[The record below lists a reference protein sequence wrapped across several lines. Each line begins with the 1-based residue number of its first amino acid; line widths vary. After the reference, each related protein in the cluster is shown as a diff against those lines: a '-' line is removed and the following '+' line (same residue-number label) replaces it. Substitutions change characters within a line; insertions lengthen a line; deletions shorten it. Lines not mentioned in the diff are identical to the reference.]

1 MKISIKET
9 QNPTIIKFEFPDFIT
24 QNQNFEFKNIDE
36 AKNSPLAQQLFYLP
50 FVKTVYISG
59 NFIAIE
65 RFSIVDWKDVQDDVA
80 EQIENFVNDGGVIVL
95 PTENATKK
103 QPISVYGETTPN
115 PASLKFVVNKALTKT
130 SAEFKNIDEAKAS
143 PLAQELFKFHYV
155 KEIFIT
161 ENYVSV
167 TKYDSI
173 SWDEITLELR
183 TFIKQFLENGGTV
196 LDESLIATDIK
207 QEKQQIKNFDN
218 LDVTSQQIINIL
230 EEYVKPAV
238 AADGGNI
245 LFDSY
250 DEDSKK
256 VKVVLQGS
264 CNGSIHARRIVPLR
278 VLRASPQHPSPGM
291 FQTDEHDR
299 CGVEREQLTQHQ
311 ATQHRQ
317 AQRLTQFSAHTE
329 RECQRDCA
337 EHGGH
342 RGHQY
347 RAQPRLCRQKNRLRG
362 GAPRALGLQRHINHQ
377 DGIFLDNANQHQ
389 NTNRGNDGEF
399 HPKHP

>member
-1 MKISIKET
+1 MENIFVKFAKKYTIQMKISIKET

-80 EQIENFVNDGGVIVL
+80 EQIENFVNNGGVIVL

-130 SAEFKNIDEAKAS
+130 SAEFKNIDEAAAS

-250 DEDSKK
+250 DETDKK

-264 CNGSIHARRIVPLR
+264 CNGCPSSTFTLKNGIENMLKSMLNDNEIIV
-278 VLRASPQHPSPGM
+278 
-291 FQTDEHDR
+291 E
-299 CGVEREQLTQHQ
+299 
-311 ATQHRQ
+311 
-317 AQRLTQFSAHTE
+317 
-329 RECQRDCA
+329 
-337 EHGGH
+337 
-342 RGHQY
+342 
-347 RAQPRLCRQKNRLRG
+347 
-362 GAPRALGLQRHINHQ
+362 ALNG
-377 DGIFLDNANQHQ
+377 
-389 NTNRGNDGEF
+389 
-399 HPKHP
+399 